1 MEALAQPIL
10 EATTVD
16 IDLCVT
22 ALTHVGIY
30 ACHVHVH
37 YIFFYYY
44 SMIMLSSSFSQFG
57 IIYVYIMVTAIK
69 TIYL

>member
-30 ACHVHVH
+30 ACHVH

-44 SMIMLSSSFSQFG
+44 SMITFNSSFSQFG
-57 IIYVYIMVTAIK
+57 IIYIYIMVTAIK